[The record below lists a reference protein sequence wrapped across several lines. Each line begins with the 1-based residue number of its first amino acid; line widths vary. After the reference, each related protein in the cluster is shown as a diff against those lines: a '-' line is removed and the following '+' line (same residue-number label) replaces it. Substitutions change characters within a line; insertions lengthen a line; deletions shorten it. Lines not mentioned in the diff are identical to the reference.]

1 MCAFCCVQT
10 LVSNLIFS
18 RVLMIFYF
26 YLVIL
31 TIMDFIAVTL
41 YLFIVGKLLWDKT
54 HIENK
59 FLPSLPVTGF
69 NFIFFLLL
77 YNFFWRLPF
86 LFSQL
91 FFEWHHIC
99 TIKVLDLCLLWVSLM
114 CLFSF
119 ILLLKDF
126 SHKLQSFLPE
136 KNICYLVYKLFFLYF
151 FL

>member
-77 YNFFWRLPF
+77 YNFF
-86 LFSQL
+86 
-91 FFEWHHIC
+91 
-99 TIKVLDLCLLWVSLM
+99 
-114 CLFSF
+114 
-119 ILLLKDF
+119 
-126 SHKLQSFLPE
+126 
-136 KNICYLVYKLFFLYF
+136 
-151 FL
+151 